1 MDSTPL
7 GVVAVYYTRALGDT
21 NVGLPFDAGLPRAQ
35 YGSFDYSIGTNY
47 EVFDYAQRP
56 FPSVPFL
63 RAHHN
68 NVTDGRCVSLSG
80 TSRLLN
86 AFGTGGWE
94 ASVW

>member
-1 MDSTPL
+1 MLDC
-7 GVVAVYYTRALGDT
+7 
-21 NVGLPFDAGLPRAQ
+21 PFDAGLPRAQ

-80 TSRLLN
+80 CL
-86 AFGTGGWE
+86 GTVFLAK
-94 ASVW
+94 ASHVLF